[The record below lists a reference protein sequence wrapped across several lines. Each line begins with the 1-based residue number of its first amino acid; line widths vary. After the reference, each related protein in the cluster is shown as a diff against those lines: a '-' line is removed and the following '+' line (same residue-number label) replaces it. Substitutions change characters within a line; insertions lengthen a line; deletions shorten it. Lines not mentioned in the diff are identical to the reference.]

1 MAHTYGAVHSTKMR
15 FDLISSADN
24 LKNLLRFSYNI
35 WANTLFQVQIKLQNQ
50 FIRFKAGQIIKAYWE
65 QNL

>member
-1 MAHTYGAVHSTKMR
+1 MAHTYGAVHCTKMR

-24 LKNLLRFSYNI
+24 LKIFISFRLQYLSQHFVPSTNQIAEPINE
-35 WANTLFQVQIKLQNQ
+35 VQSKLNNWQ
-50 FIRFKAGQIIKAYWE
+50 